1 MQEGRG
7 RKLEIMGWVG
17 MAVNFLGTILALILN
32 QFMHLTPPPPQSKK
46 SKFVL
51 KVFPNLMMSHEK
63 LLGNPN

>member
-7 RKLEIMGWVG
+7 RKLEIMGRVG
-17 MAVNFLGTILALILN
+17 MGVKFLGTILALILN
-32 QFMHLTPPPPQSKK
+32 QCMHLTPPPPPSRN